1 MTKHLSL
8 ALVLLLSAHAQASDT
23 SEARQRLLEQVRTG
37 EARNKVE
44 LIEESLYRL
53 FRLNPDDPEGL
64 AALIR
69 LYVRKNQLD
78 DAQATLERLSH
89 SAPDSKALA
98 LARLHLSL
106 IKEPETKERLQQARL
121 LARAGRP
128 EQALV
133 IYDSLFDAGF
143 PTAEHAAEY
152 WQTLAATPHGQ
163 AKALHGLENLVQQ
176 YPHSSYVRLALA
188 RQRLALDPFSE
199 AAHADLQKL
208 ASDPYARE
216 AVARLWQDHL
226 ERLPVSAPSVALWQR
241 YLEQYPKA
249 DAVARQTLAE
259 QEQLLANPSFQ
270 AKQRALGLLDN
281 GSQVQGIERDLQLA
295 LQGFPT
301 DAEILGALG
310 LLRQR
315 QGRHSE
321 ALLLYEQARTHEVNI
336 DNLGKW
342 QALIDESRVWAT
354 VKEAGAAFKEGNLE
368 RAEQLYQAAAE
379 LHPDTPEPLNGLGDI
394 QAARNDIS
402 GAERYYQAALS
413 RDSRNAAAKF
423 GLINLYS
430 ASQPERARRI
440 IATLPALERQRFEQE
455 LNRLQAAQWV
465 AEAQQYTDQQR
476 WATAKHLLE
485 QALQLQPDN
494 PWIAHDLAQARVQ
507 LGDPAAEQS
516 FASLLRR
523 APNDRAL
530 RYAHSLF
537 LASQDRPQQ
546 ALDSLARVPSAD
558 WDDTMRALDRQLRID
573 QSMNHARRLHAQQR
587 QREAIHYLRQQQP
600 RFPNEAA
607 IPRTLGEWAQQQ
619 GDQAEAERQYRLA
632 QQIEPQHAE
641 TELSLIELAQQRRDA
656 DVRQRLDAFVPATP
670 SAGQQRRIANLWMQL
685 GEPAKAEQAMAQA
698 RLADPEDPWVWRD
711 SGRLAL
717 AGGQPQQAL
726 MSYREAMRSSGIVK
740 TPEDALAVTRGAR
753 ADADDDWLKRSIRS
767 DFADLYLHQAPS
779 VTLQLSR
786 LDSSGTPGFSDL
798 QADYLNVEA
807 AHPLSS
813 GRGFLRA
820 EHVTLD
826 SGSFDNLLDAD
837 DFGSVLICQQRGEAC
852 DRGNRHQREQ
862 GTALAVGW
870 RGERLEWDIGTT
882 PLGFPVEDV
891 VGGIRISGDLA
902 KLGWTLDVSR
912 RALNNSLLSYAGT
925 EDPRTGE
932 TWGGVRANGVRLG
945 LSYDNAGR
953 YGLWSSLQAHRL
965 TGKNVEDNDRY
976 RLMAGIYFRV
986 LEEPNRRL
994 RIGGTA
1000 MYWHYRKDLSDYTLG
1015 HGGYYSPQHYRSFSV
1030 PINYAQR
1037 WGDWSFYAEAATGF
1051 SWARSDDSPYFP
1063 SRRDLQSEAGNP
1075 IFEGGRSDGFSYRFS
1090 FSAERRLT
1098 PNWFVG
1104 GMLGLERSVGS
1115 DYKPQGALLYLRYSF
1130 TPWDGDL
1137 RMPPEPLEEYAQFN

>member
-1 MTKHLSL
+1 MTKHLSF
-8 ALVLLLSAHAQASDT
+8 ALVLLLSAHAQASDI
-23 SEARQRLLEQVRTG
+23 SEVRLRLLEQVRTG

-53 FRLNPDDPEGL
+53 LKLNPDDPEGL

-78 DAQATLERLSH
+78 EAQTTLERLSH
-89 SAPDSKALA
+89 SAPDSTALA

-106 IKEPETKERLQQARL
+106 IKEPEAKERLQQARL

-128 EQALV
+128 AQALV
-133 IYDSLFDAGF
+133 VYDSLFDVGF

-152 WQTLAATPHGQ
+152 WQTLGATPHGQ
-163 AKALHGLENLVQQ
+163 TKALHGLESLVQQ
-176 YPHSSYVRLALA
+176 YPYSSYVRLALA

-199 AAHADLQKL
+199 AAHADLQEL

-216 AVARLWQDHL
+216 GVASLWQNQL
-226 ERLPVSAPSVALWQR
+226 ERLPVSASSVALWHR
-241 YLEQYPKA
+241 YLEQYPEA
-249 DAVARQTLAE
+249 NEVARQTLAE

-270 AKQRALGLLDN
+270 AKQRALGLLEN

-301 DAEILGALG
+301 DSQSLGALG

-321 ALLLYEQARTHEVNI
+321 ALVLYEHAQTHEVNI

-354 VKEAGAAFKEGNLE
+354 VKEAGAAFKDGNFE
-368 RAEQLYQAAAE
+368 RAEQLYQKAAK
-379 LHPDTPEPLNGLGDI
+379 LHPNAPEPLNGLGDI
-394 QAARNDIS
+394 QASRNDIS

-413 RDSRNAAAKF
+413 RDSRNVAAKF

-430 ASQPERARRI
+430 ATQPERARHI
-440 IATLPALERQRFEQE
+440 IATLPATERQRFESE

-465 AEAQQYTDQQR
+465 AEARQYTNQQR

-485 QALQLQPDN
+485 QALRLQPDN
-494 PWIAHDLAQARVQ
+494 PWIAHDLAQTRVQ

-546 ALDSLARVPSAD
+546 ALDSLAKVPSFD
-558 WDDTMRALDRQLRID
+558 WDDNMRALDRQLQMAQIM
-573 QSMNHARRLHAQQR
+573 SHARQLHSQQR
-587 QREAIHYLRQQQP
+587 QREAIRYLRQQQP
-600 RFPNEAA
+600 RFPNEAV

-619 GDQAEAERQYRLA
+619 GDQAQAERQYRRA
-632 QQIEPQHAE
+632 QQLEPQNAE

-656 DVRQRLDAFVPATP
+656 YVRQRLDAFAPATP
-670 SAGQQRRIANLWMQL
+670 SAGQQRRIANLWL
-685 GEPAKAEQAMAQA
+685 HVGEPVKAEQAMAQA
-698 RLADPEDPWVWRD
+698 RLADPDDPWVWRD

-740 TPEDALAVTRGAR
+740 TPEDDLAFTRGTR
-753 ADADDDWLKRSIRS
+753 ADADDDWLKRSIRN

-779 VTLQLSR
+779 VTLQLSH

-798 QADYLNVEA
+798 QADYLNVET

-826 SGSFDNLLDAD
+826 SGSFDNLLDAS
-837 DFGSVLICQQRGEAC
+837 DFGSVILCAQRGDAC
-852 DRGNRHQREQ
+852 NRGNRHQREQ
-862 GTALAVGW
+862 GTALAIGW

-882 PLGFPVEDV
+882 PRGFPVQDL
-891 VGGIRISGDLA
+891 VGGIRISGDLNT
-902 KLGWTLDVSR
+902 LGWTLDVSR
-912 RALNNSLLSYAGT
+912 RALNNSLLSYAGSK
-925 EDPRTGE
+925 DPRTGE
-932 TWGGVRANGVRLG
+932 TWGGVRANGVRLR

-953 YGLWSSLQAHRL
+953 YGLWSSLQVHRL
-965 TGKNVEDNDRY
+965 TGEKVQDNDRY
-976 RLMAGIYFRV
+976 RVMAGIYFRV
-986 LEEPNRRL
+986 IEEPNRRL
-994 RIGGTA
+994 RIGSTA
-1000 MYWHYRKDLSDYTLG
+1000 MYWHYQRDLSGYTLG
-1015 HGGYYSPQHYRSFSV
+1015 HGGYYSPQHYRSLSV

-1051 SWARSDDSPYFP
+1051 SWARSDDSSYFP

-1075 IFEGGRSDGFSYRFS
+1075 FFQGGRSDGLSYRAHF
-1090 FSAERRLT
+1090 AVERRLT

-1115 DYKPQGALLYLRYSF
+1115 DYKPQGALIYLRYSF
-1130 TPWDGDL
+1130 APWDGDL
-1137 RMPPEPLEEYAQFN
+1137 RMPPESLAEYAQFN